1 MKYLLMLITFV
12 IGIGSGFYASNFYTQ
27 NENVDNDTSEK
38 ELRLGE
44 KFSYINPLLDCDL
57 GPNYISKNS
66 IKPFKPVIQNV
77 IDKAVSD
84 NKVNLV
90 SVYFR
95 DLNNGTWFGI
105 NDSEKFFP
113 ASLMKLPI
121 LIYYLKQAE
130 ANPKILEEQI
140 EYNKGD
146 GSVPQYFDTKSPVV
160 IGKTYAVKNLLEQTI
175 IKSDNNAAL
184 LLFQAAGKDKFI
196 KFFKDFGL
204 DIPIESSQ
212 DYINVRTYGTFFR
225 VLFNSSYLS
234 NTYSES
240 ALKLLSEIDFKAG
253 LNAKL
258 PSSVVVSHKF
268 GETENASKDIKQLHD
283 CGIVYYPNKP
293 YLICVMTRGK
303 DFDLLASVIA
313 DVSKVT
319 YDEVNKQHN

>member
-1 MKYLLMLITFV
+1 MLIAFV

-27 NENVDNDTSEK
+27 NANVDNDTSEK

-66 IKPFKPVIQNV
+66 IKPFKPTIQNL
-77 IDKAVSD
+77 IDKAVSE
-84 NKVNLV
+84 NRASLV

-105 NDSEKFFP
+105 NDSEIFFP

-121 LIYYLKQAE
+121 LIYYLKQSE
-130 ANPKILEEQI
+130 VNPKLLESEI
-140 EYNKGD
+140 EYSKGQENI
-146 GSVPQYFDTKSPVV
+146 PQFYDTKSSVM
-160 IGKTYAVKNLLEQTI
+160 IGKTYKIKDLLEQAI
-175 IKSDNNAAL
+175 KKSDNNAAF
-184 LLFQAAGKDKFI
+184 LLFQAVGKDKFV

-204 DIPIESSQ
+204 DVPMESTN

-225 VLFNSSYLS
+225 VLFNSSYLP
-234 NTYSES
+234 NQYSES
-240 ALKLLSEIDFKAG
+240 ALKLLSETEFNHG
-253 LNAKL
+253 LTAKL
-258 PSSVVVSHKF
+258 PGSLVVSHKF
-268 GETENASKDIKQLHD
+268 GENQNNLGDTKQLHD

-303 DFDLLASVIA
+303 DFISLGGVIA
-313 DVSKVT
+313 DISKAT
-319 YDEVNKQHN
+319 YDEVNRQHN